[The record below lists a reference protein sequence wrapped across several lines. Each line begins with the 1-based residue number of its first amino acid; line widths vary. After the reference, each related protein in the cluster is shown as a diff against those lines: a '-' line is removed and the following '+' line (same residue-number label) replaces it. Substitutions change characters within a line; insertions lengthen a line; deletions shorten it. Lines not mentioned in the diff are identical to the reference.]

1 MTTIAVL
8 AATAGLL
15 LVVAALVVRARD
27 RRARLLELFELPY
40 AEEEAAEVDQIAGR
54 TGLLEPGIGAVGAAL
69 DRLEVGDR
77 LARALERGR
86 IPLRPGEVVLGT
98 VAGSVAVG
106 VWGAAVTGQVV
117 LGPLVA
123 LFVPVAV
130 RILVAVRIRSRRRAI
145 EEELPTACSLLA
157 SSLEA
162 GHTLARAI
170 DLMSQETNG
179 PLAEEFAVVLAETRL
194 GAPLTDA
201 MDRMADRIQIED
213 LEWVVQ
219 AIRIQQE
226 VGGRLS
232 ALLHTLAEYLLA
244 REEIRRE
251 VGVLTA
257 EGRISAWV
265 LAALPVALGMA
276 VQVISPGYLGEL
288 FSFPGAVLLGYAI
301 VSVILGLFVTLRMVR
316 SVEL

>member
-27 RRARLLELFELPY
+27 RRVRLLELLELPY
-40 AEEEAAEVDQIAGR
+40 AEEEAAEVDHLAER

-98 VAGSVAVG
+98 LAGSVAVG

-117 LGPLVA
+117 LGPLLA

-130 RILVAVRIRSRRRAI
+130 RVLVAVRIRSRRRAI
-145 EEELPTACSLLA
+145 EEELPTALSLLA

-232 ALLHTLAEYLLA
+232 ELLHTLAEYLLA

-265 LAALPVALGMA
+265 LAALPIALGMA

-301 VSVILGLFVTLRMVR
+301 VSVVLGLFVTLRMVR